1 MQTLFAP
8 LILEQISNDLFGQTK
23 KEVGSGK

>member
-8 LILEQISNDLFGQTK
+8 LILEQIPSDLFGQTK